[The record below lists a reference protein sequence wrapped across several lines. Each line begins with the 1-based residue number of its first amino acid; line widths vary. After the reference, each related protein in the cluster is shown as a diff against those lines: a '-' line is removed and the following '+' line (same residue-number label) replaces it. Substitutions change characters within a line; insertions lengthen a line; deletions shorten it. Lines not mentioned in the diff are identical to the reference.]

1 MVNEKAGKMSSRRM
15 ISGVHPEDF
24 MSGAFK

>member
-15 ISGVHPEDF
+15 IRGVHLKDF
-24 MSGAFK
+24 VSGAFK